1 MHNHPS
7 QLITIDEQSF
17 EVLYTIYAK
26 KLLRL
31 CRSYLHDEEES
42 KEIVQGIFQTLW
54 ERRAEL
60 EIRSSPENYLIRA
73 AKLQVN
79 RHFRDKAI
87 HDKHL
92 ALIGRQATGHENTTE
107 EMVSFQQLSGTVSGL
122 LAQLP
127 TATRRIFQ
135 LSREQGMGNR
145 EIAEEMQVS
154 VKTVEYH
161 IGKSIALLRNG
172 LE

>member
-1 MHNHPS
+1 MQNDPPH
-7 QLITIDEQSF
+7 LLTIDEQSF
-17 EVLYTIYAK
+17 EMLYRSYAQ
-26 KLLRL
+26 KLFRL
-31 CRSYLHDEEES
+31 CCTYLRDAEES

-60 EIRSSPENYLIRA
+60 EIRSAPENYLIRA

-79 RHFRDKAI
+79 KHFRDKAI

-92 ALIGRQATGHENTTE
+92 TLIGMQAHSGENTTE
-107 EMVSFQQLSGTVSGL
+107 DMVLLQQLSGRVSSL
-122 LAQLP
+122 LAELP
-127 TATRRIFQ
+127 AVTQRIFR
-135 LSREQGMGNR
+135 LSREQGMANR

-161 IGKSIALLRNG
+161 ISKSIALLRNG
-172 LE
+172 IE

>member
-7 QLITIDEQSF
+7 QLITINEHSF
-17 EVLYTIYAK
+17 EMLYTTYAT
-26 KLLRL
+26 KLFRL
-31 CRSYLHDEEES
+31 CCAYLRDEEEA
-42 KEIVQGIFQTLW
+42 KEIVQGIFQSLW

-60 EIRSSPENYLIRA
+60 EIRSAPENYLIRA

-79 RHFRDKAI
+79 KHFRDKAI

-92 ALIGRQATGHENTTE
+92 ALIGMQAAVQENTTE
-107 EMVSFQQLSGTVSGL
+107 EMVSFQQLSGRVSGL

-127 TATRRIFQ
+127 AATQRIFQ
-135 LSREQGMGNR
+135 LSREQGMANR

-161 IGKSIALLRNG
+161 ISKSIALLRSG

>member
-1 MHNHPS
+1 MPKS
-7 QLITIDEQSF
+7 SF
-17 EVLYTIYAK
+17 AFAVLTCTTRRNQR
-26 KLLRL
+26 RL
-31 CRSYLHDEEES
+31 YRGFF
-42 KEIVQGIFQTLW
+42 KTLW

-135 LSREQGMGNR
+135 LSPRAGNG
-145 EIAEEMQVS
+145 QP
-154 VKTVEYH
+154 
-161 IGKSIALLRNG
+161 
-172 LE
+172 

>member
-17 EVLYTIYAK
+17 EMLYRTYAK
-26 KLLRL
+26 KLFRL
-31 CRSYLHDEEES
+31 CCTYLRDEEEA
-42 KEIVQGIFQTLW
+42 KEIVQRIFQTLW
-54 ERRAEL
+54 ERRGEL
-60 EIRSSPENYLIRA
+60 EIRSAPENYLIRA

-92 ALIGRQATGHENTTE
+92 AEIGMQANARGNTTE
-107 EMVSFQQLSGTVSGL
+107 EMVSFQQLSGRVSSL

-127 TATRRIFQ
+127 DATRRIFQ
-135 LSREQGMGNR
+135 LSREQGMANR
-145 EIAEEMQVS
+145 EIAEQMQVS
-154 VKTVEYH
+154 IKTVEYH
-161 IGKSIALLRNG
+161 ISKSIALLRNG

>member
-17 EVLYTIYAK
+17 EMLYRTYAK
-26 KLLRL
+26 KLFRL
-31 CRSYLHDEEES
+31 CCTYLRDEEEA

-54 ERRAEL
+54 ERRGEL
-60 EIRSSPENYLIRA
+60 EIRSAPENYLIRA

-79 RHFRDKAI
+79 KHFRDKAI

-92 ALIGRQATGHENTTE
+92 AAIGMQASVQENTTE
-107 EMVSFQQLSGTVSGL
+107 EMVLLQQLSGRVSSL
-122 LAQLP
+122 LTQLP
-127 TATRRIFQ
+127 DATRRIFR

-161 IGKSIALLRNG
+161 ISKSIALLRSG

>member
-7 QLITIDEQSF
+7 QPITIDEQSF
-17 EVLYTIYAK
+17 EMLYTTYAK
-26 KLLRL
+26 KLFRL
-31 CRSYLHDEEES
+31 CCSYLRDEEES

-60 EIRSSPENYLIRA
+60 EIRSAPENYLIRA

-79 RHFRDKAI
+79 KHFRDKAI

-92 ALIGRQATGHENTTE
+92 ALIGLQATAQENTTE
-107 EMVSFQQLSGTVSGL
+107 EMVSFQQLSGRVSSL
-122 LAQLP
+122 LTQLP
-127 TATRRIFQ
+127 DATRRIFQ

-161 IGKSIALLRNG
+161 ISKSIALLRNG

>member
-1 MHNHPS
+1 MQNRPS
-7 QLITIDEQSF
+7 QLTTIDEQSF
-17 EVLYTIYAK
+17 EMLYTTYAK
-26 KLLRL
+26 KLFRL
-31 CRSYLHDEEES
+31 CCSYLRDEEES

-54 ERRAEL
+54 ERRGDL
-60 EIRSSPENYLIRA
+60 EIRTSPEHYLIRA

-87 HDKHL
+87 HDRHL
-92 ALIGRQATGHENTTE
+92 EAIGRQATAQENTTE
-107 EMVSFQQLSGTVSGL
+107 EMVSFEQLSGTVSSL

-127 TATRRIFQ
+127 AATRRIFQ

-161 IGKSIALLRNG
+161 IGKSIALLRSG